1 MDWPAWTLQ
10 VEVAKSSETK
20 NYSPVDMSCIGVK
33 VFNMLPFYMKAEVDN
48 PKKFKT
54 VLQKY

>member
-1 MDWPAWTLQ
+1 M
-10 VEVAKSSETK
+10 EVAKSSETK